1 MFNVDSI
8 AVLNH
13 FVTFLR
19 NRCVSV
25 EFLNCVKRILLACLS
40 QIIRGFL
47 YNDVDLNQ

>member
-25 EFLNCVKRILLACLS
+25 ELLNCVKRILRACL
-40 QIIRGFL
+40 GFFE
-47 YNDVDLNQ
+47 